1 DEAALREALDED
13 RARLLEARSRRV
25 PPAMDTKVLT
35 SWNGLMIAP
44 LADAA
49 AALGDDR
56 YVEAARRAAAFVLDR
71 MRAEDGRLLH
81 SYKDGQ
87 ARFNSYLDDYANM
100 IDGLTHLYEATGE
113 PRWVEAALELAGVM
127 IEEFHDRDGGGF
139 FYTGTSHEEL
149 IARQKDAYDNA
160 TPSGNAMA
168 ATALL
173 RLGALTGRDELTALG
188 RATLVTVQ
196 AVLEKAP
203 MAAGQSLI
211 ALDFLLATPREFA
224 VVSGTDPA
232 EFRAVL
238 HAIHSR
244 FLPHKVVA
252 PAPSGKEAASPE
264 IVPLLADRPALD
276 GRTTTYICERF
287 ACQAPVVGVEG
298 WKGALGGGAGRRA
311 SQGG

>member
-1 DEAALREALDED
+1 
-13 RARLLEARSRRV
+13 
-25 PPAMDTKVLT
+25 MDTKVLT

-44 LADAA
+44 LADGAA
-49 AALGDDR
+49 ILDDDR

-87 ARFNSYLDDYANM
+87 AKFNGYLDDYANL

-113 PRWVEAALELAGVM
+113 PRWIEAALELAGVM

-173 RLGALTGRDELTALG
+173 RLGALTGRDDLTELGARDARDRAG
-188 RATLVTVQ
+188 RAREGADGGRT
-196 AVLEKAP
+196 EP
-203 MAAGQSLI
+203 DRPGFPPGDAAGVRRRRRGP
-211 ALDFLLATPREFA
+211 TPP
-224 VVSGTDPA
+224 S
-232 EFRAVL
+232 
-238 HAIHSR
+238 S
-244 FLPHKVVA
+244 
-252 PAPSGKEAASPE
+252 APSCRPSTRDSCPTRSWPRHPRGRRRPRPSSSPCWPTARRREGAPRPISASGS
-264 IVPLLADRPALD
+264 PA
-276 GRTTTYICERF
+276 RRRRRRR
-287 ACQAPVVGVEG
+287 GVELCAG
-298 WKGALGGGAGRRA
+298 GRDGA
-311 SQGG
+311 